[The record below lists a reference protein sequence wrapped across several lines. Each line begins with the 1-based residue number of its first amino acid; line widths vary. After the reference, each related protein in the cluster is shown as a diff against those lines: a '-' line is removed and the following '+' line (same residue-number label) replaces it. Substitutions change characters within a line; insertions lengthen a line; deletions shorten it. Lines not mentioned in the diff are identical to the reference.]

1 MEEARSRLEG
11 AGGQGAR
18 ARRNPSQEHTGRRN
32 TPCERGRQRQP
43 PGAAEAGP
51 LRLRARGQ
59 ERATALVQ
67 LELELAR
74 VEVKNKTTQIGIG
87 VGLGV
92 GAGLF
97 AFIGLVFLFAT
108 IAAGLA
114 TFLAVWLSL
123 LIVTLLL
130 VALCAVCGLLA
141 KSFVKRG
148 APPSAD
154 GGDSRGAAHV
164 EGTGAMTEIVPQPPS
179 EQPVVP
185 AEPPPLPAAK
195 PPAPEPPKERS
206 QQELIT
212 LIQSEREGL
221 VTAVADLRAAL
232 ERLKKQKAR
241 ARR

>member
-1 MEEARSRLEG
+1 MADASGGWKKRAAGWKAQAGKALERVG
-11 AGGQGAR
+11 IHRKSTPGGETLRVSADGNGNRPAPPKPGLFASAR
-18 ARRNPSQEHTGRRN
+18 AVK
-32 TPCERGRQRQP
+32 
-43 PGAAEAGP
+43 
-51 LRLRARGQ
+51 

-97 AFIGLVFLFAT
+97 AFIGLVFLFLT

-114 TFLAVWLSL
+114 TFLDVWLSL

-148 APPSAD
+148 APPLPT
-154 GGDSRGAAHV
+154 AA
-164 EGTGAMTEIVPQPPS
+164 I
-179 EQPVVP
+179 
-185 AEPPPLPAAK
+185 
-195 PPAPEPPKERS
+195 
-206 QQELIT
+206 
-212 LIQSEREGL
+212 REAQL
-221 VTAVADLRAAL
+221 TSKAL
-232 ERLKKQKAR
+232 EQ
-241 ARR
+241 